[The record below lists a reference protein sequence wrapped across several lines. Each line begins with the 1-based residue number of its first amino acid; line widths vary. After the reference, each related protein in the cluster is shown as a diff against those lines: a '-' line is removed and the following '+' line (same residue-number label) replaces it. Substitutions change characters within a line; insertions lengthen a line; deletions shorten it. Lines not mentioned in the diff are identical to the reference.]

1 MDRAETPADES
12 RNTHST
18 ADLLRAAA
26 NGDQVAWGSLN
37 QNYAPRLRRAIA
49 VRLDP
54 RLRNRLDPSDIVQE
68 AMIEAAK
75 GIDNYIEESPLSFYL
90 WLRMIALR
98 RLLNAHR
105 EHLDAGRRDVRKEV
119 SLDRR
124 ICVEASSEALADELI
139 ARDATPCTLAAQ
151 AERKVRILGALEG
164 LEQMDREVLT
174 LRHIEQL
181 SPGETAEALG
191 IELSAASKR
200 YVRALERLRQALEAD
215 GEGSSMGG

>member
-1 MDRAETPADES
+1 MNQAEAHDES
-12 RNTHST
+12 RNTLST

-26 NGDQVAWGSLN
+26 KGDQYAWGSLN
-37 QNYAPRLRRAIA
+37 QNYGPRLRRAIA

-105 EHLDAGRRDVRKEV
+105 EHLDAERRDVRKEI

-151 AERKVRILGALEG
+151 AERKIRVLAALES

-200 YVRALERLRQALEAD
+200 YVRALDRLRQALEVESD
-215 GEGSSMGG
+215 GSSIGA

>member
-1 MDRAETPADES
+1 MNQAEAHDES
-12 RNTHST
+12 RNTLST

-26 NGDQVAWGSLN
+26 QGDQYAWGSLN
-37 QNYAPRLRRAIA
+37 QNYGPRLRRAIA

-105 EHLDAGRRDVRKEV
+105 EHLDAERRDVRKEI

-151 AERKVRILGALEG
+151 AERKIRVLAALES

-200 YVRALERLRQALEAD
+200 YVRALDRLRQALEVESD
-215 GEGSSMGG
+215 GSSIGA